1 MVAVG
6 RPAAVAR
13 INRDGITVRS
23 EHYGD
28 FHTAVIASE
37 QVPVGA
43 DVLLTVKTYGL
54 PGVLEQLQQA
64 RPTSVLAVLNG
75 VDHARRLH
83 STMADSM
90 VASASVTVEAARGQD
105 AVVIHRSPFL
115 RLTVPD
121 DVMAWASVRAL
132 QQAGAEVIRGGS
144 EQEVLWRK
152 FRFLAPLAL
161 LTSYWDTDLGQAL
174 ERSPQLT
181 AGVVA
186 ETAQLASRE
195 GLPTGVEEL
204 TGILASLPPGMRSSL
219 QRDLAAG
226 TATELDALGASVLQL
241 AERHHMS
248 APNLELVVAELQSR
262 AGTTAG

>member
-1 MVAVG
+1 MA
-6 RPAAVAR
+6 
-13 INRDGITVRS
+13 
-23 EHYGD
+23 
-28 FHTAVIASE
+28 
-37 QVPVGA
+37 QVPV
-43 DVLLTVKTYGL
+43 
-54 PGVLEQLQQA
+54 
-64 RPTSVLAVLNG
+64 S
-75 VDHARRLH
+75 
-83 STMADSM
+83 
-90 VASASVTVEAARGQD
+90 
-105 AVVIHRSPFL
+105 
-115 RLTVPD
+115 
-121 DVMAWASVRAL
+121 RA
-132 QQAGAEVIRGGS
+132 
-144 EQEVLWRK
+144 
-152 FRFLAPLAL
+152 LAL